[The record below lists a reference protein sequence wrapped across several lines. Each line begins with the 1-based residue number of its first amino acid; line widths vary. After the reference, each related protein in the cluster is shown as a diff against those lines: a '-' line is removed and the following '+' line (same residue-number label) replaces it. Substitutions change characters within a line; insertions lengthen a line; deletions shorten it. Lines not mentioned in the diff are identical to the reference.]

1 MLVAVIPI
9 IIKIII
15 VYMVSINSV
24 SITKIIIWYSQ
35 EEIFLLYNDQVDW
48 LVKLPGKSTMPIY
61 LESKVWYSCE
71 YQL

>member
-35 EEIFLLYNDQVDW
+35 EEIFLLYNDQLDW